1 MRKTTDA
8 MLGGR
13 IAVYSQGEIKEEQ
26 ELVVPLEPEHSPQF
40 SLPLWRILQGLRS
53 PNHYLYIFSNIPW
66 DEGKLRVYRPG
77 HVKKE
82 CGNSTNRA
90 RL

>member
-53 PNHYLYIFSNIPW
+53 PNHYLYFFFQYSLGW
-66 DEGKLRVYRPG
+66 GKTEGL
-77 HVKKE
+77 
-82 CGNSTNRA
+82 
-90 RL
+90 